1 MTFFLQLLFEAALTV
16 AGFFL
21 LWFLLRARIRR
32 FLELD
37 KLLEGV
43 RDEARALV
51 IELNESADRSVS
63 LVEDR
68 SAALRELLDE
78 VDRRMGLAKREL
90 EKRAVEREVYT
101 KLAQRRPIVPRDVD
115 APLQASLREPRRAA
129 GSAATPAAAPAAIPA
144 ATPTA
149 APAAILG
156 REGPIPLTLRPET
169 LRVAE
174 EGRSDSSSTDRPR
187 DAERPR
193 GAAQPRDAEPVSALE
208 SERILERRRG
218 PELRVSEE
226 NLAPGP
232 SLREQA
238 VGLYRKGFSADII
251 AARLGAT
258 VAEIELLVEIEERRS
273 GV

>member
-37 KLLEGV
+37 NLLEGV
-43 RDEARALV
+43 RDESRALV

-68 SAALRELLDE
+68 IKSLHELLDE
-78 VDRRMGLAKREL
+78 VDRRMGLARREL
-90 EKRAVEREVYT
+90 EKRAVEREVYA
-101 KLAQRRPIVPRDVD
+101 KLAQRRPIVPRDHEI
-115 APLQASLREPRRAA
+115 PLQAAIREPRRTAEPEA
-129 GSAATPAAAPAAIPA
+129 LPGSGAD
-144 ATPTA
+144 
-149 APAAILG
+149 
-156 REGPIPLTLRPET
+156 GPIALSLRPEPP
-169 LRVAE
+169 RAAE
-174 EGRSDSSSTDRPR
+174 A
-187 DAERPR
+187 DAEGSRGEARAGGQASSGQAPDFESPR
-193 GAAQPRDAEPVSALE
+193 GP
-208 SERILERRRG
+208 ERRRA
-218 PELRVSEE
+218 PELRVADESVA
-226 NLAPGP
+226 LGPG
-232 SLREQA
+232 LREEA

-273 GV
+273 GA

>member
-129 GSAATPAAAPAAIPA
+129 GSAATPAA
-144 ATPTA
+144 TPTA